1 MFLTVEML
9 RLGGLDADVRSVYG
23 LVEVRLD
30 KRRATFSASE
40 AHRAADWLAA
50 CVVMQYPE
58 SDLSKLW
65 LMLARAAGG
74 AIPFT
79 SR

>member
-9 RLGGLDADVRSVYG
+9 RHGGLDADVRSLYG
-23 LVEVRLD
+23 LIEVRLD
-30 KRRATFSASE
+30 EHRATFSASK
-40 AHRAADWLAA
+40 AHCAADWLAA
-50 CVVMQYPE
+50 RAVMHHPE

-65 LMLARAAGG
+65 LTLAKAAGG
-74 AIPFT
+74 AIPFA